1 MMRDRIVKGG
11 AALLMRQMVSFPVN
25 AIGVA
30 FASRFLL
37 PKDYGIQAILTPIIA
52 LSLMLIDLG
61 TSQALIQGKSYPA
74 PKILRQVQF
83 LKSGLG
89 IIVIGLLTALS
100 AWLVRILGLSH
111 DLILIFPTCGL
122 IGWLQSQR
130 AYQAVALQR
139 RVEWQRLAKVEMAE
153 IVIFNCALIMAAYYT
168 RTAWCFVIALAFRMG
183 LGALILK
190 VVNRS
195 LAEKNAGGGTSLGA
209 LLRFGVPLQSTTLL
223 SVLMNSANPIVV
235 GGTLGIKAVGFLNW
249 SNYVVALPQLPLQ
262 PLPSFLFSVLSER
275 GRQDKDDHK
284 TIEDLSYIGAFL
296 MAVFALG
303 IIMIL
308 ELLVR
313 HIFGLQWL
321 EAIPAA
327 SVLVLSNI
335 VMVPSQVITAQL
347 NARGHSA
354 TSLAI
359 LGYGVILW
367 WFMIVLA
374 ALLKGGLVGYALGV
388 LVSTMIAFL
397 VQCSLASKRLDTRV
411 DWSASIRFVAYVAAC
426 VGAAEL
432 ISQGFNMAPSVWGEA
447 TKSFLALMIFAVFM
461 YSFERTRLKQVYASA
476 RRLFS

>member
-11 AALLMRQMVSFPVN
+11 TALLMRQMVSLPVN
-25 AIGVA
+25 TIGVA
-30 FASRFLL
+30 LASRFLL
-37 PKDYGIQAILTPIIA
+37 PRDYGVQAILTPIIA

-74 PKILRQVQF
+74 SRILRQVQF
-83 LKSGLG
+83 LKSGSG
-89 IIVIGLLTALS
+89 IIVIGFLTALS

-111 DLILIFPTCGL
+111 DLILIFPACGL

-139 RVEWQRLAKVEMAE
+139 QVEWQCLAKVEMAE
-153 IVIFNCALIMAAYYT
+153 IVTYNIALVVAAYYT
-168 RTAWCFVIALAFRMG
+168 RTAWCFVIALGFRMG
-183 LGALILK
+183 LGAVILK
-190 VVNRS
+190 VVNNA
-195 LAEKNAGGGTSLGA
+195 LAAKDAAGGISLGA

-223 SVLMNSANPIVV
+223 SVLMNSANPVVV
-235 GGTLGIKAVGFLNW
+235 GSTLGIEAVGYLNW

-262 PLPSFLFSVLSER
+262 PLPSFLFSVLAER
-275 GRQDKDDHK
+275 GRQDKDDHR
-284 TIEDLSYIGAFL
+284 TIEDLSDVGAFL
-296 MAVFALG
+296 MAVFALV
-303 IIMIL
+303 IIMTL
-308 ELLVR
+308 GLLVR
-313 HIFGLQWL
+313 YIFGLQWL
-321 EAIPAA
+321 AAIPAA

-367 WFMIVLA
+367 WAMIVLA

-397 VQCSLASKRLDTRV
+397 VQCTLASKRLGTRI
-411 DWSASIRFVAYVAAC
+411 DWSASIRFVAYVAVC
-426 VGAAEL
+426 VGA
-432 ISQGFNMAPSVWGEA
+432 
-447 TKSFLALMIFAVFM
+447 T
-461 YSFERTRLKQVYASA
+461 
-476 RRLFS
+476 RLFSHGLIHGSLRMG